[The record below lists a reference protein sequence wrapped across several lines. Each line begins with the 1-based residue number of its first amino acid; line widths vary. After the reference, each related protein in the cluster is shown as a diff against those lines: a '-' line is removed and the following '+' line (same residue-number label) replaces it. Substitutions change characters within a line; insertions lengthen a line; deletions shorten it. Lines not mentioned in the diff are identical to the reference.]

1 MKRKRLC
8 SNQKIKISYIKLIT
22 RFDETKINVVNSNY
36 SISITTNSDYLGLWI
51 SYTLN
56 NIYLI

>member
-1 MKRKRLC
+1 MERKRLC

>member
-1 MKRKRLC
+1 MERKRLC

-36 SISITTNSDYLGLWI
+36 SISITTNSDYLGVWI